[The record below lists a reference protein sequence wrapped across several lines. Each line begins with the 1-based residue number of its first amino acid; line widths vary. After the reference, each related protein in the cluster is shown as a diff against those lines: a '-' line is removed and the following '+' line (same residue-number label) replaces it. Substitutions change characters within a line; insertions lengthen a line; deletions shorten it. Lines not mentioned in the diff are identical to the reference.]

1 MNHDGH
7 ETRYRI
13 RRLPQWVLEPV
24 KVIRRPY
31 IAELIM
37 ASGHMPASKGRT
49 YDCTAPTGSCLHK
62 PLACRAVPH
71 MRQIPFLSPA
81 NGSRCWRDGLLNGR
95 LACRDFSHP
104 LLRVLRPRAHNLD
117 VFRTVGLHK
126 ICAGNHGLRIECAHH
141 RIVDRRSPHDVNGAP
156 RLAVRMRQ
164 RGRANKNYNRIHDR
178 PRLMMDVGQWAL
190 WTPSALSHSL
200 TRDELQHGAIAKS
213 VP

>member
-62 PLACRAVPH
+62 PFACRAVPH
-71 MRQIPFLSPA
+71 MRQTHEI
-81 NGSRCWRDGLLNGR
+81 
-95 LACRDFSHP
+95 
-104 LLRVLRPRAHNLD
+104 D
-117 VFRTVGLHK
+117 V
-126 ICAGNHGLRIECAHH
+126 
-141 RIVDRRSPHDVNGAP
+141 
-156 RLAVRMRQ
+156 
-164 RGRANKNYNRIHDR
+164 
-178 PRLMMDVGQWAL
+178 
-190 WTPSALSHSL
+190 
-200 TRDELQHGAIAKS
+200 
-213 VP
+213 

>member
-13 RRLPQWVLEPV
+13 RRLTQWVLEPV

-71 MRQIPFLSPA
+71 MRQNRLDDLFQVNAPT
-81 NGSRCWRDGLLNGR
+81 DLLKLNQPPYLG
-95 LACRDFSHP
+95 
-104 LLRVLRPRAHNLD
+104 
-117 VFRTVGLHK
+117 
-126 ICAGNHGLRIECAHH
+126 
-141 RIVDRRSPHDVNGAP
+141 
-156 RLAVRMRQ
+156 
-164 RGRANKNYNRIHDR
+164 
-178 PRLMMDVGQWAL
+178 
-190 WTPSALSHSL
+190 
-200 TRDELQHGAIAKS
+200 
-213 VP
+213 

>member
-71 MRQIPFLSPA
+71 MRQS
-81 NGSRCWRDGLLNGR
+81 
-95 LACRDFSHP
+95 
-104 LLRVLRPRAHNLD
+104 
-117 VFRTVGLHK
+117 
-126 ICAGNHGLRIECAHH
+126 
-141 RIVDRRSPHDVNGAP
+141 RRSSDSTRSSKAVLGADAKS
-156 RLAVRMRQ
+156 L
-164 RGRANKNYNRIHDR
+164 RGR
-178 PRLMMDVGQWAL
+178 
-190 WTPSALSHSL
+190 
-200 TRDELQHGAIAKS
+200 
-213 VP
+213 